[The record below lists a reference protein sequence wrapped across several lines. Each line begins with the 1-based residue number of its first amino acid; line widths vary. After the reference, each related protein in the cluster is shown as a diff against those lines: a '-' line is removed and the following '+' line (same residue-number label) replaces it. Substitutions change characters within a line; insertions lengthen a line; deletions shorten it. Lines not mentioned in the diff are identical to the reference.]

1 LSSVLDTGLMPDPA
15 SRSVSLAGYEVT
27 ASSEEPLILDDLRR
41 RARMSEHFD
50 LEDVDSSSGWSFFAV
65 RREPAEWPQLVVT
78 QRYQPAGS
86 GYTPGVLIV
95 PSTGVIFIGARG
107 RLLAYSSNDDRWA
120 RLWIDAAEWF
130 WGWRQQGAFVLMSA
144 ELELAAW
151 TTAGE
156 KLWSTF
162 VEPPWSYSVQDSTVN
177 VDVMGAVRRFPLA
190 AGP

>member
-1 LSSVLDTGLMPDPA
+1 VSVLDTDVVPDPA
-15 SRSVSLAGYEVT
+15 RQSVSVAGYEVT

-41 RARMSEHFD
+41 RARIAEHFD
-50 LEDVDSSSGWSFFAV
+50 LEDVDSFSGWSFFSV

-78 QRYQPAGS
+78 QCYEPAG
-86 GYTPGVLIV
+86 GGFTPGVLIV
-95 PSTGVIFIGARG
+95 PSTGVIFIGAG
-107 RLLAYSSNDDRWA
+107 NRLLAYSSSDDWWA
-120 RLWIDAAEWF
+120 RLWIDTAEWF
-130 WGWRQQGAFVLMSA
+130 WGWRQHGAILLMSA

-162 VEPPWSYSVQDSTVN
+162 VEPPWSYSVQGSTLN

-190 AGP
+190 DGP